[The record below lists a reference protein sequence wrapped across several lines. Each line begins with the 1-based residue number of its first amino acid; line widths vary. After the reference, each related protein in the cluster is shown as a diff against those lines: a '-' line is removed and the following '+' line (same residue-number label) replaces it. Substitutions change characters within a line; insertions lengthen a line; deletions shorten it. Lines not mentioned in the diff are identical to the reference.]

1 MRLYEISQEYVQ
13 FLRMVE
19 DDQIPQDAIAD
30 TLDSIKGEFEVK
42 ADNIA
47 CIVKN
52 LLSEAEAIKVE
63 RDVLDKRIKAKKSQA
78 DTLKQYLSSA
88 MQAINVNKIETT
100 RNVVSFRKSTTLH
113 IEDEADF
120 AERYPE
126 LCVTEIKIPKSEI
139 TKLIKSGDEFI
150 GVELRSNQ
158 NLQIK

>member
-1 MRLYEISQEYVQ
+1 M
-13 FLRMVE
+13 
-19 DDQIPQDAIAD
+19 
-30 TLDSIKGEFEVK
+30 
-42 ADNIA
+42 
-47 CIVKN
+47 
-52 LLSEAEAIKVE
+52 E
-63 RDVLDKRIKAKKSQA
+63 RDALDKRIKAKKSQA

-88 MQAINVNKIETT
+88 MQAVGVNKIETA

-139 TKLIKSGDEFI
+139 TRLIKGGDDFV